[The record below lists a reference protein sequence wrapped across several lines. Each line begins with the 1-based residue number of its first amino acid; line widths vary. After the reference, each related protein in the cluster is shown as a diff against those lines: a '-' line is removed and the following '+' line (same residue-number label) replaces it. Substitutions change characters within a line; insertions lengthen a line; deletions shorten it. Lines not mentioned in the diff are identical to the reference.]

1 LIVYSG
7 LDPILLAFEIKK
19 GDQFLLCSDGLTNVL
34 SDYEIS
40 KIIEA
45 NDADLIPQALIK
57 EVRSK
62 GAPDNITI
70 IWSELSPEKQSDGV
84 KKLGAANE

>member
-1 LIVYSG
+1 VY
-7 LDPILLAFEIKK
+7 KR
-19 GDQFLLCSDGLTNVL
+19 QLLCSDGLTNVL

-45 NDADLIPQALIK
+45 NDDKSIPQSLIT

-70 IWSELSPEKQSDGV
+70 IWSLVSVDKQSDEV